1 MDHIERSKGKWI
13 KAFLIILTLLIIVVF
28 WSSFSSSENSTSE
41 DLSSFV
47 TSSVDRG
54 NVAQFITA
62 TGTIRPV
69 SVVVV
74 GTQLSGTVSKLNVD
88 YNDKVT
94 QGQILLELDPAIYD
108 SQVKQAKANLQAA
121 KATMDLATSNRKRS
135 ESLFEKKFI
144 QASTYE
150 SEKQVEI
157 SSAAQYELALA
168 QLEKAETDLRNTYIR
183 SPIDGLVLKKDVDL
197 GQTVAAT
204 FQTPE
209 LFRIAQDFSQMEVD
223 TKISEADISSIKTG
237 MKASFTV
244 DSFENRIFDG
254 VVKQIRLSPTDAGGP
269 VSYNVVLSVE
279 NQDRSLLPG
288 MTASVQIVTL
298 LKTNVLRI
306 PTSSLYF
313 SPTNNTDIIKSE
325 IDKNIVGS
333 SQKGDGSLFVFN
345 EDTQNYRVFK
355 KGTEDKLIQ
364 VAVKIGIRNR
374 QFTELAAGDLKEG
387 DPIVIQERA
396 SDTGE

>member
-13 KAFLIILTLLIIVVF
+13 KAFLIILALLIIVVF
-28 WSSFSSSENSTSE
+28 WSSFSSENSTSGNS
-41 DLSSFV
+41 SSFI

-54 NVAQFITA
+54 NIAQFITA

-88 YNDKVT
+88 YNDKVAR
-94 QGQILLELDPAIYD
+94 GQILLELDPAIYD

-223 TKISEADISSIKTG
+223 TNISEADISSIKTG

-244 DSFENRIFDG
+244 DSFENRVFDG
-254 VVKQIRLSPTDAGGP
+254 VVKQIRLSPTDVGGP

-279 NQDRSLLPG
+279 NQDHSLLPG

-313 SPTNNTDIIKSE
+313 SPTNNADIIKNE
-325 IDKNIVGS
+325 IDKDIVAS

-355 KGTEDKLIQ
+355 KGTEDKLVQ

-374 QFTELAAGDLKEG
+374 QFTELVWGNLKEG
-387 DPIVIQERA
+387 DPIVTQER
-396 SDTGE
+396 SDDNGE

>member
-1 MDHIERSKGKWI
+1 MKHIDKSKGKWI
-13 KAFLIILTLLIIVVF
+13 KAFFTILTILIIAIF
-28 WSSFSSSENSTSE
+28 WSSFSSSEKT
-41 DLSSFV
+41 
-47 TSSVDRG
+47 TSVDTG
-54 NVAQFITA
+54 NFITSRVDKGNIAQFITA

-69 SVVVV
+69 SVVIV
-74 GTQLSGTVSKLNVD
+74 GTQLSGTVSKLYVD

-94 QGQILLELDPAIYD
+94 RGQILLELDPAIYI

-121 KATMDLATSNRKRS
+121 KATMNLATSNRKRS

-144 QASTYE
+144 QASAYE

-183 SPIDGLVLKKDVDL
+183 SPIDGVVLNKDVDL

-209 LFRIAQDFSQMEVD
+209 LFRIAQDISQMEVD
-223 TKISEADISSIKTG
+223 TNISEADILAIKTG
-237 MKASFTV
+237 MKASFTI
-244 DSFENRIFDG
+244 DAFENRVFEG
-254 VVKQIRLSPTDAGGP
+254 YVKQIRLSPNDDNGP
-269 VSYNVVLSVE
+269 VSYTVVLSVD

-298 LKTNVLRI
+298 LKSDVLRI

-313 SPTNNTDIIKSE
+313 SPTDGSIIIENGITDSITAP
-325 IDKNIVGS
+325 

-355 KGTEDKLIQ
+355 TGIENKLVP
-364 VAVKIGIRNR
+364 VAVKIGIKNR
-374 QFTELAAGDLKEG
+374 QFTELVGGDLKEG
-387 DPIVIQERA
+387 DPIVIQER
-396 SDTGE
+396 SGDVGK

>member
-1 MDHIERSKGKWI
+1 MEYIDKSKGKWI
-13 KAFLIILTLLIIVVF
+13 RVFLTILALLIIAIF
-28 WSSFSSSENSTSE
+28 WSSFSSSENGAAESSNFITSRVDKGNIAE
-41 DLSSFV
+41 FV
-47 TSSVDRG
+47 
-54 NVAQFITA
+54 TA

-74 GTQLSGTVSKLNVD
+74 GTQLSGTVSKLYVD

-94 QGQILLELDPAIYD
+94 QGQILLELDPAIYT
-108 SQVKQAKANLQAA
+108 SQVKQAKASLMAA

-144 QASTYE
+144 QASAYE
-150 SEKQVEI
+150 SEKQIEI

-209 LFRIAQDFSQMEVD
+209 LFRIARDFSQMEVD
-223 TKISEADISSIKTG
+223 TNISEADISAIKTD
-237 MKASFTV
+237 MKATFMV
-244 DSFENRIFDG
+244 DSFENRVFEG
-254 VVKQIRLSPTDAGGP
+254 QVKQIRLSPNDDSGP

-288 MTASVQIVTL
+288 MTASVQIITL
-298 LKTNVLRI
+298 LKADVLRI

-313 SPTNNTDIIKSE
+313 APADDTIIIENGIADSTTATL
-325 IDKNIVGS
+325 
-333 SQKGDGSLFVFN
+333 QKGDGSLFVSN
-345 EDTQNYRVFK
+345 DDTQNYRVFK
-355 KGTEDKLIQ
+355 TGTENKL
-364 VAVKIGIRNR
+364 VSMAVKIGIKNR
-374 QFTELAAGDLKEG
+374 QFTELVGGDLKEG
-387 DPIVIQERA
+387 DSIVTQERS
-396 SDTGE
+396 SDTGK